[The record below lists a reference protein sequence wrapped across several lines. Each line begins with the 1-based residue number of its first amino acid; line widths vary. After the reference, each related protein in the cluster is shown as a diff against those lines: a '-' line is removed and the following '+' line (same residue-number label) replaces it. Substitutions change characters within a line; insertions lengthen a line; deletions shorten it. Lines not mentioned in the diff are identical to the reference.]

1 MRGITPA
8 QNRKIHMLAKE
19 YAIDNEMLH
28 AIVFQET
35 KKESIKQLT
44 IMEAVKVIDRI
55 EGNKQVVNSDKE
67 HMSYKQEALI
77 KALAKELGWV
87 DTSGNLD
94 EKRLNGFCKKY
105 FGIECYKWLSIKL
118 ASKII
123 EGLKNLKKHGDE
135 AKDKERNGSRH
146 ECEV

>member
-67 HMSYKQEALI
+67 HMSYKQEAFI
-77 KALAKELGWV
+77 KSLAKELGWV

-105 FGIECYKWLSIKL
+105 CNIERYKWLSVKN

-123 EGLKNLKKHGDE
+123 EGLKNLKKHGDD
-135 AKDKERNGSRH
+135 AKENERNGSCH

>member
-67 HMSYKQEALI
+67 HMSYKQEQYLY
-77 KALAKELGWV
+77 LL
-87 DTSGNLD
+87 
-94 EKRLNGFCKKY
+94 
-105 FGIECYKWLSIKL
+105 
-118 ASKII
+118 
-123 EGLKNLKKHGDE
+123 
-135 AKDKERNGSRH
+135 
-146 ECEV
+146 

>member
-8 QNRKIHMLAKE
+8 QNRKLHMLAKE
-19 YAIDNEMLH
+19 YAIDDEMLH

-44 IMEAVKVIDRI
+44 IMEVVKVIDRI
-55 EGNKQVVNSDKE
+55 EGRRQVVNSSKE
-67 HMSYKQEALI
+67 HMSYKQEALM

-87 DTSGNLD
+87 DASGNLD
-94 EKRLNGFCKKY
+94 ESRLNGFCKKY
-105 FGIECYKWLSIKL
+105 CGIERYKWLSIKL

-123 EGLKNLKKHGDE
+123 EGLKNLKKHEDE
-135 AKDKERNGSRH
+135 AKQKERNGIC